1 MSARFR
7 VSYFTLLAL
16 PTFAMLQVSSGCS
29 QESGE
34 APDSSATAVIP
45 GASATAPFA
54 TNPAMTGEVPAGQTP
69 VGETPAETPVGET
82 PAETPVGETPAETPV
97 GETPAGETP
106 AETPVGETPAET
118 PVGETLVGETP
129 VGETPVGET
138 PVGETP
144 VGETPAETPVG
155 ETPAETPVGETPAE
169 MPDGDPVACPEFTLP
184 SAQDLQYDNDAL
196 PNPFEFKFMDLPD
209 VTTKALWEC
218 RRQEIS
224 AMAQEYLYGH
234 MPDPAEATVTG
245 SVNGGTI
252 QVNVEGPAGTGSFSV
267 STSGSGDMLMIQFG
281 GGWAPSGARTA
292 SLNPSSMISAIQDAY
307 GSTDVGTNM
316 ASAWGLGRIIDVL
329 EQNPDS
335 GIDPTKLMT
344 TGCSTNGK
352 QAAIAAAFEP
362 RVGIGMPV
370 ESGACGAVSWRVGK
384 AYGGD
389 DSNNDCQDIEHLE
402 QNWLGGPADPFRNG
416 QVAITKLPFDQHE
429 VLALRAPHPMMVI
442 NNSKDWMWLCSK
454 GNVAAAQGAHA
465 IYAALGAADN
475 FGFHESE
482 SSHGHCQGSHGDDFN
497 AFVDKFFNGNDSA
510 NTSIMIWHNDSDE
523 RDTWIDWTLPELP

>member
-1 MSARFR
+1 
-7 VSYFTLLAL
+7 
-16 PTFAMLQVSSGCS
+16 
-29 QESGE
+29 
-34 APDSSATAVIP
+34 
-45 GASATAPFA
+45 
-54 TNPAMTGEVPAGQTP
+54 
-69 VGETPAETPVGET
+69 
-82 PAETPVGETPAETPV
+82 
-97 GETPAGETP
+97 
-106 AETPVGETPAET
+106 
-118 PVGETLVGETP
+118 
-129 VGETPVGET
+129 
-138 PVGETP
+138 
-144 VGETPAETPVG
+144 
-155 ETPAETPVGETPAE
+155 
-169 MPDGDPVACPEFTLP
+169 
-184 SAQDLQYDNDAL
+184 
-196 PNPFEFKFMDLPD
+196 MDLPD

-224 AMAQEYLYGH
+224 AMAQKYLYGH

-252 QVNVEGPAGTGSFSV
+252 EVNVEGPAGTGSFSV
-267 STSGSGDMLMIQFG
+267 NTSGSGEMLMIQFG
-281 GGWAPSGARTA
+281 IGGFAPSGARTA
-292 SLNPSSMISAIQDAY
+292 SLDPSRMISAIQAAY

-352 QAAIAAAFEP
+352 QAAMAAAFEP

-389 DSNNDCQDIEHLE
+389 DSNNDCQDIQHLE

-429 VLALRAPHPMMVI
+429 VMALRAPHPMMVI

-454 GNVAAAQGAHA
+454 GNVAAAQGTHA

-482 SSHGHCQGSHGDDFN
+482 SSHGHCAGSHGDDFN
-497 AFVDKFFNGNDSA
+497 AFVDKFFNGNASA

-523 RDTWIDWTLPELP
+523 RDKWIDWELPMLP